1 MNFVFDNYVLDAGRR
16 ELRRGHTVV
25 SVQPQV
31 FDLLEYLI
39 RNRGHVVSRDDLLDA
54 IWGGRIV
61 SESTLFTRIN
71 AARSAI
77 SDDGESQR
85 LIRTIPRKGIR
96 FVGEVREVEEEE
108 EQSRARRAAASP
120 SGAVATVAPR
130 VEAERR
136 HLTVVSCDFVG
147 LRDLA
152 TRLDPEELRTVIGA
166 CHACCYQAAARWDG
180 TVARFA
186 DDGATIHF
194 SYPQAHEDD
203 AERAVRAGLDLI
215 ARIKRLEAGRN
226 IALATRIGIATGLVV
241 LGELSGAS
249 GNGTAH
255 DRAAFGQAPALAAAL
270 RSVTEPDTVLIAAS
284 THGLLG
290 GLFEYQAVGPLALDG
305 FPSTVPA
312 WLITSANV
320 VESRFDALHKTRLTP
335 FSGREEELALLLR
348 QWCKA
353 RAGEGRVVLISGEP
367 GIGKSR
373 IVAHLAEC
381 ITEQE
386 RYTRLLYQCSPY
398 YRDTSLYPFTGQ
410 LERYAVIASDDPP
423 TRRLDKLEAI
433 VAIRGPSRQSAMP
446 LLAALLAIPTGERYP
461 PITLTPMQ
469 QRRQTLAALLD
480 QLEALAQRQPVLLVF
495 EDVHWADPTS
505 IELLDLMVE
514 RTRRLAI
521 LTLITFRPEFE
532 PSWAGL
538 ANVSA
543 LTLQRLGRRDVQAIV
558 GGVAEGR
565 TLPSEVMEQIVSKAD
580 GVPLFIEELTKAI
593 LESGLLTKDESSYQL
608 SGPLPLLAI
617 PLTLQD
623 LLMAR
628 LDRLGPAKE
637 IAQIGAAIGREFPY
651 DLLRAVARIDDMA
664 LRDALDRL
672 EVAELASSRGKPP
685 KAVYTF
691 KHALV
696 QDAAYGTL
704 LRSRRQ
710 HLHGEITSTIE
721 QAFPEIV
728 EMQPEILARHCA
740 EAGLGEKAQEYWR
753 AAGEQAVRRA
763 SNREAIGH
771 FRQALALNE
780 KLPPDIGRSRAEL
793 AILSQLGPALMSVH
807 GFSAPEVGVVFERA
821 VDLARQLESS
831 VDLAPPLAGLWL
843 FHTARGQ
850 FCRSNEITNELF
862 NIARTLDDP
871 DILLQAHHCA
881 WPIRLL
887 RGEISDAK
895 AHADAGLSLYDETRH
910 ARHRFLYLG
919 HDPAVCA
926 LSIKAISQWL
936 LGHPAQGLRLEKE
949 AIDLAR
955 RLQHAP
961 SLAHAL
967 WHVCQAQVARNDAT
981 AVMATATELLA
992 LSEEHGITQTR
1003 AVTLVFL
1010 GWAVGQT
1017 KDVTQGVQRLEDG
1030 LIAFNRLGH
1039 RTHRCLATCLL
1050 AETYFTSGRY
1060 ESGIEQA
1067 NRALAASSEIGD
1079 RWFLPQIYMTHARL
1093 LQQVSPNANAAEMS
1107 LRKALEFAE
1116 LQCAKGWE
1124 LRAATSL
1131 ARLWC
1136 DQGKRDEARN
1146 LLAPVYGWFTE
1157 GFDTRDLK
1165 EAKTLLDALAS

>member
-1 MNFVFDNYVLDAGRR
+1 VHKIHVNSACHAGGPRAALSGQKLIFVFDNHVLDTGRR
-16 ELRRGHTVV
+16 ELRRGHTLV

-61 SESTLFTRIN
+61 SESTLATRIN

-77 SDDGESQR
+77 GDDGESQR
-85 LIRTIPRKGIR
+85 LIRTLARKGIR
-96 FVGEVREVEEEE
+96 FVAEVREEEE
-108 EQSRARRAAASP
+108 EQSQARRAAASP

-147 LRDLA
+147 LRELA
-152 TRLDPEELRTVIGA
+152 ARLDAEEFRTVIGA

-180 TVARFA
+180 SVARLA
-186 DDGATIHF
+186 DDGATVHF

-249 GNGTAH
+249 GNDTAH
-255 DRAAFGQAPALAAAL
+255 DRAAFGQAPGLAAAL
-270 RSVTEPDTVLIAAS
+270 RSVTKPDTVLIAAS

-290 GLFEYQAVGPLALDG
+290 GLFEYRAVGPLALDG

-312 WLITSANV
+312 WLITGANV
-320 VESRFDALHKTRLTP
+320 AESRFDALHKTRLTP
-335 FSGREEELALLLR
+335 FSGRQGELALLLR
-348 QWCKA
+348 QWCEA
-353 RAGEGRVVLISGEP
+353 RAGEGRVALISGEP

-398 YRDTSLYPFTGQ
+398 YRDTPLYPITAQ
-410 LERYAVIASDDPP
+410 LERYAVIVPDDPP
-423 TRRLDKLEAI
+423 ARRLDKLEAI

-480 QLEALAQRQPVLLVF
+480 QLETLAQRQPVLLVC

-514 RTRRLAI
+514 RIRRLGI
-521 LTLITFRPEFE
+521 LALITFRPEFE

-538 ANVSA
+538 ANVST

-558 GGVAEGR
+558 GGVADGR
-565 TLPSEVMEQIVSKAD
+565 TLPSEVMEQIVSKSD
-580 GVPLFIEELTKAI
+580 GIPLFVEELTKAI

-623 LLMAR
+623 SLMAR
-628 LDRLGPAKE
+628 LDRLGPAKQV
-637 IAQIGAAIGREFPY
+637 AQIGAAIGREFPY

-672 EVAELASSRGKPP
+672 EATELASSRGKPP
-685 KAVYTF
+685 KATYTF

-710 HLHGEITSTIE
+710 HLHGEISSTIE
-721 QAFPEIV
+721 RAFPEIV
-728 EMQPEILARHCA
+728 EMQPEILASKALHGS
-740 EAGLGEKAQEYWR
+740 GLGRESPKILAHGRR
-753 AAGEQAVRRA
+753 AGSTSGEQ
-763 SNREAIGH
+763 
-771 FRQALALNE
+771 
-780 KLPPDIGRSRAEL
+780 P
-793 AILSQLGPALMSVH
+793 
-807 GFSAPEVGVVFERA
+807 
-821 VDLARQLESS
+821 
-831 VDLAPPLAGLWL
+831 
-843 FHTARGQ
+843 
-850 FCRSNEITNELF
+850 
-862 NIARTLDDP
+862 
-871 DILLQAHHCA
+871 
-881 WPIRLL
+881 
-887 RGEISDAK
+887 
-895 AHADAGLSLYDETRH
+895 
-910 ARHRFLYLG
+910 
-919 HDPAVCA
+919 
-926 LSIKAISQWL
+926 
-936 LGHPAQGLRLEKE
+936 
-949 AIDLAR
+949 
-955 RLQHAP
+955 
-961 SLAHAL
+961 
-967 WHVCQAQVARNDAT
+967 
-981 AVMATATELLA
+981 
-992 LSEEHGITQTR
+992 
-1003 AVTLVFL
+1003 
-1010 GWAVGQT
+1010 
-1017 KDVTQGVQRLEDG
+1017 
-1030 LIAFNRLGH
+1030 
-1039 RTHRCLATCLL
+1039 
-1050 AETYFTSGRY
+1050 
-1060 ESGIEQA
+1060 
-1067 NRALAASSEIGD
+1067 
-1079 RWFLPQIYMTHARL
+1079 
-1093 LQQVSPNANAAEMS
+1093 
-1107 LRKALEFAE
+1107 
-1116 LQCAKGWE
+1116 
-1124 LRAATSL
+1124 
-1131 ARLWC
+1131 
-1136 DQGKRDEARN
+1136 
-1146 LLAPVYGWFTE
+1146 
-1157 GFDTRDLK
+1157 
-1165 EAKTLLDALAS
+1165 

>member
-1 MNFVFDNYVLDAGRR
+1 LIFVFDNCVIDTGRR

-39 RNRGHVVSRDDLLDA
+39 RNRDRVISRDDLLDA

-61 SESTLFTRIN
+61 SESTLATRIN
-71 AARSAI
+71 AARRAI
-77 SDDGESQR
+77 GDDGESQR
-85 LIRTIPRKGIR
+85 LIRTLPRKGIR
-96 FVGEVREVEEEE
+96 FVGEVREVEEEK
-108 EQSRARRAAASP
+108 QPRAGRAAASP
-120 SGAVATVAPR
+120 SGAAATVAPR

-147 LRDLA
+147 LRELA
-152 TRLDPEELRTVIGA
+152 TRLDPEELRAVIGA
-166 CHACCYQAAARWDG
+166 CHACCYQSAARWG
-180 TVARFA
+180 GSVARFD
-186 DDGATIHF
+186 DDGAIIHF

-215 ARIKRLEAGRN
+215 ARIKRLEAGRST
-226 IALATRIGIATGLVV
+226 ALATRIGIATGLVV

-249 GNGTAH
+249 GNDTAH

-290 GLFEYQAVGPLALDG
+290 GLFEYRTVGPLTLDG
-305 FPSTVPA
+305 FPSAVAA
-312 WLITSANV
+312 WLITSASV
-320 VESRFDALHKTRLTP
+320 AESRFDALHKTRLTP
-335 FSGREEELALLLR
+335 FFGREEDLALLLR
-348 QWCKA
+348 QWCRA
-353 RAGEGRVVLISGEP
+353 RAGEGQVVLISGEP

-398 YRDTSLYPFTGQ
+398 YRDTSLHPFTAQ

-423 TRRLDKLEAI
+423 TRRLDKLETI

-514 RTRRLAI
+514 RIRRLAI

-565 TLPSEVMEQIVSKAD
+565 TLPSEVMEQIVRKAD

-593 LESGLLTKDESSYQL
+593 LESGLLTKAESTYQL

-623 LLMAR
+623 SLMAR

-651 DLLRAVARIDDMA
+651 DLMRAVARLDDIA

-672 EVAELASSRGKPP
+672 ELAELASSRGKPP
-685 KAVYTF
+685 KATYTF

-704 LRSRRQ
+704 LRSKRQ
-710 HLHGEITSTIE
+710 HIHGEITSAIE

-740 EAGLGEKAQEYWR
+740 EAGLDEKAQKYWR
-753 AAGEQAVRRA
+753 TAGEQAVRRA
-763 SNREAIGH
+763 SNREAIEH

-780 KLPPDIGRSRAEL
+780 KLPADISRSRTEL
-793 AILSQLGPALMSVH
+793 AILSQLGPALRSVH
-807 GFSAPEVGVVFERA
+807 GWSASEVGIVFERA
-821 VDLARQLESS
+821 EDIARQLESS
-831 VDLAPPLAGLWL
+831 VDLAPPLAGLCL
-843 FHTARGQ
+843 FHIARGE
-850 FCRSNEITNELF
+850 FSRADEMTNELF
-862 NIARTLDDP
+862 NVARTLDDP

-881 WPIRLL
+881 WPIQCV
-887 RGEISDAK
+887 RGEISDAN
-895 AHADAGLSLYDETRH
+895 AHADAGLTLYDETRH
-910 ARHRFLYLG
+910 ERHRFLNG

-926 LSIKAISQWL
+926 LSIKAVLQWL
-936 LGHPAQGLRLEKE
+936 LGHPTQALRLESK

-967 WHVCQAQVARNDAT
+967 WFVCRAQVVRNDTA
-981 AVMATATELLA
+981 AVMDTVTELLA
-992 LSEEHGITQTR
+992 LSEEHGIPHER
-1003 AVTLVFL
+1003 ASALVYL
-1010 GWAVGQT
+1010 GWAIGQT
-1017 KDVTQGVQRLEDG
+1017 NDVAQGVQRLEEG
-1030 LIAFNRLGH
+1030 LVAFNRLGQ
-1039 RTHRCLATCLL
+1039 RNNLCLAFCLL
-1050 AETYFTSGRY
+1050 AETYFASGQY
-1060 ESGIEQA
+1060 ESGMEQA
-1067 NRALAASSEIGD
+1067 NRALTASSEIGD
-1079 RWFLPQIYMTHARL
+1079 RWCLPRVYMIHARL
-1093 LQQVSPNANAAEMS
+1093 LQQASSNANAGEVS
-1107 LRKALEFAE
+1107 LRKALQIAS

-1146 LLAPVYGWFTE
+1146 LLTPVYGWFTE

-1165 EAKTLLDALAS
+1165 EAKTLLDVLAS